1 MPDRKKNKLTLENFE
16 THLTTVVLEKGH
28 DYFENGAVTDLTS
41 ESVGVWNAVVT
52 GSEDYQ
58 VEIVFSGEFISSC
71 SCDCPHE
78 AEFCKHIVA
87 TLYAIWEYSQDITG
101 KTTKDS
107 SIFKKN
113 ANKKDIAGIVND
125 LSETELRQFVIEYGE
140 NNPDFRDLLRIH
152 FSHPDKTN
160 GRTIYSGLIRK
171 AADNAG
177 GRGRFID
184 YYNGGNFVR
193 KIDKLLAKASSALR
207 IKHYVVAADIAFAV
221 IENVHEILKD
231 TDDSGG
237 GIGGCIRDG
246 FEILMRL
253 VVEDLP
259 FDLKERIFKDAAK
272 EAKDSRYEHVGF
284 DDNWLGIVVAATY
297 DQKSENNALE
307 LIDTMLASCKNKK
320 DEWYKEYNTQ
330 RLIKHKLTLLRKM
343 GRRKEADSLRL
354 EFLHLS
360 DLRIELIEECIL
372 KRDYAEAKRL
382 IKEGIEIAVKKKHPG
397 TVDEFKRILLRIAE
411 QEKDIPAFR
420 IVARDLCE
428 GGRHMEYYKAL
439 RDTYTKDEWPV
450 IAEAFIK
457 EIQEQNKAGNGIYF
471 NDDSRLADIFT
482 EEKYLDRLLL
492 LLQGSTSLLFIDRY
506 SHLLAAK
513 FPVDILLVYKKA
525 IIEYAEQNTGRNHY
539 ITIRERLRKMQTWE
553 GGGKIVKELVVQ
565 FTAQYKARKAMIE
578 ELGKIIY

>member
-1 MPDRKKNKLTLENFE
+1 
-16 THLTTVVLEKGH
+16 
-28 DYFENGAVTDLTS
+28 
-41 ESVGVWNAVVT
+41 
-52 GSEDYQ
+52 
-58 VEIVFSGEFISSC
+58 
-71 SCDCPHE
+71 
-78 AEFCKHIVA
+78 
-87 TLYAIWEYSQDITG
+87 
-101 KTTKDS
+101 
-107 SIFKKN
+107 
-113 ANKKDIAGIVND
+113 
-125 LSETELRQFVIEYGE
+125 
-140 NNPDFRDLLRIH
+140 
-152 FSHPDKTN
+152 
-160 GRTIYSGLIRK
+160 
-171 AADNAG
+171 
-177 GRGRFID
+177 
-184 YYNGGNFVR
+184 
-193 KIDKLLAKASSALR
+193 
-207 IKHYVVAADIAFAV
+207 
-221 IENVHEILKD
+221 
-231 TDDSGG
+231 
-237 GIGGCIRDG
+237 
-246 FEILMRL
+246 
-253 VVEDLP
+253 
-259 FDLKERIFKDAAK
+259 
-272 EAKDSRYEHVGF
+272 
-284 DDNWLGIVVAATY
+284 
-297 DQKSENNALE
+297 
-307 LIDTMLASCKNKK
+307 
-320 DEWYKEYNTQ
+320 
-330 RLIKHKLTLLRKM
+330 M